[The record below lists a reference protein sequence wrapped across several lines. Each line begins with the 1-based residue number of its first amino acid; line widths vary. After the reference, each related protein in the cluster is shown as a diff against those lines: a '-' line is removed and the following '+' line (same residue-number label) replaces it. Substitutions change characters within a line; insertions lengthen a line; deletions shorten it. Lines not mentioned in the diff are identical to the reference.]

1 MSTGNEAPDQ
11 RPKLQRRVIAA
22 AENAL
27 THQNYVVPVEL
38 LSALGWLPAVRVD
51 FWRSGRAQYL
61 DGLAVDMG
69 KVASALDY
77 LRQWAEERGLH
88 PSESPYIAATRD
100 RRPLRFTEAGDEA
113 VERAFRTH
121 WLSPDLTDKK
131 REQLEARQSKAPDLV
146 VISPLNDWVCGGC
159 GTPAEAGE
167 FLLMENDA
175 PLCLACADFD
185 HLVFLPAGNAALS
198 RRAKSESGLS
208 ALVMEFNRRRKR
220 YQRLGIL
227 VEEGARERA
236 EQKCLGDEDVRARRR
251 ERDAERRADGDVEF
265 QAKLADEIRRSF
277 PGCPNERA
285 QAIAA
290 HAGVRGSGRVGRSAA
305 GRALDEGA
313 VRAAVVASIRHL
325 DTAYDEML
333 MAGVPRAEARMRIRE
348 DIDRVL
354 QRWS

>member
-1 MSTGNEAPDQ
+1 
-11 RPKLQRRVIAA
+11 
-22 AENAL
+22 
-27 THQNYVVPVEL
+27 
-38 LSALGWLPAVRVD
+38 
-51 FWRSGRAQYL
+51 
-61 DGLAVDMG
+61 
-69 KVASALDY
+69 
-77 LRQWAEERGLH
+77 
-88 PSESPYIAATRD
+88 
-100 RRPLRFTEAGDEA
+100 
-113 VERAFRTH
+113 
-121 WLSPDLTDKK
+121 
-131 REQLEARQSKAPDLV
+131 
-146 VISPLNDWVCGGC
+146 
-159 GTPAEAGE
+159 
-167 FLLMENDA
+167 
-175 PLCLACADFD
+175 
-185 HLVFLPAGNAALS
+185 
-198 RRAKSESGLS
+198 
-208 ALVMEFNRRRKR
+208 MEFNRRRKR